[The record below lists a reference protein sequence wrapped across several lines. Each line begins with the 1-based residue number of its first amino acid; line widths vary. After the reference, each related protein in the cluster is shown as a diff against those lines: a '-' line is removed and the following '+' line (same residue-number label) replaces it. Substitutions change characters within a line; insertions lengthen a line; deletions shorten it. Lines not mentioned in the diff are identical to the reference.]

1 MPDPYPLGDRLRSG
15 DPLARLDWYEVLDR
29 IALNASSELGAEH
42 VRSLQPATGLSEVHQ
57 ELDLADQMVGLL
69 LKLDWSPPVIPDA
82 RSAIRR
88 LAIDGATLDVGE
100 LLGLGRLLQ
109 ASQRARSHLRRFPQE
124 LPALTELGGLLLKEP
139 SLESAI
145 SSAID
150 EGGTVRD
157 SASAE
162 LRKIRRGLKSARSR
176 LVSKL
181 ENYARSLPDRIRLN
195 DASVTIRAG
204 RYCIPIRREGRSEVG
219 GIVHDESASHQTVF
233 VEPPLAIEPMN
244 RLAELERDEGREIAR
259 ILASLTDAS
268 RPYVTELESTLEAL
282 AEADSLYARARWALN
297 HGGTRP
303 GLLDDG
309 AGESPELALRLC
321 EAHHPLLVEG
331 REPSVPFDLDLYTG
345 ESVLLVSGPNAGGKT
360 VLLKTIGL
368 TCLLAQAGVLPPVG
382 PGTWLPTF
390 RRLFAVIG
398 DEQSISASLSTF
410 SAQVSGVRDT
420 LESSETDSLVLLDE
434 IGSSTDPAE
443 GAALAAA
450 VLTRLAGQAGL
461 TVATTHLGALKAL
474 ATEDA
479 RIVNAS
485 LQFDTGLLRPTFRL
499 VRDRPGRSYAIEIAT
514 RLGLPDDV
522 IREAQSRIGAGDR
535 GIEALLAD
543 LEKREMELSTL
554 TNQAQL
560 EDRRVKER
568 EERLSKAEA
577 RAVETER
584 RLEREGR
591 AKAEEYLRD
600 ARRAVADEIRR
611 LRAEFRKAAK
621 GAHPAIAEQE
631 SARVRSRVEQ
641 LFREAKSAG
650 NDPEMSTASAPD
662 EPAAGNVRPGDRV
675 RSRSLGVEGVVAER
689 RGERVI
695 LDADGVRLDVP
706 LTDTEPAPAS
716 AGARDPKPARQ
727 SKASLSVAAAPA
739 SPDVFVRPEVD
750 LRGLRV
756 DEVEQALLPAVDA
769 AHVVDLPALR
779 IIHGK
784 GTFALREEVGRLL
797 ARDRRIDRLRPGG
810 FEEGGSG
817 VTVVEFRR
825 GED

>member
-1 MPDPYPLGDRLRSG
+1 MSPFDSLS
-15 DPLARLDWYEVLDR
+15 RLDWYEVLDR
-29 IALNASSELGAEH
+29 IARAATSELGAEH
-42 VRSLQPATGLSEVHQ
+42 VRGLRPSTVLADSERR
-57 ELDLADQMVGLL
+57 LDLADQMVGLL
-69 LKLDWSPPVIPDA
+69 LKLDWSPPVIPDVRPA
-82 RSAIRR
+82 VRR
-88 LAIDGATLDVGE
+88 LGIEGAVLDVGE
-100 LLGLGRLLQ
+100 LLGLATLLG
-109 ASQRARSHLRRFPQE
+109 SSRSARSHLRRFPDE
-124 LPALTELGGLLLKEP
+124 LPALLELGGRLVSEP
-139 SLESAI
+139 DLESEI
-145 SSAID
+145 SAAID
-150 EGGTVRD
+150 DGGSVRD
-157 SASAE
+157 SASPE
-162 LRKIRRGLKSARSR
+162 LRKIRRGMRSARSR

-181 ENYARSLPDRIRLN
+181 ESFARALPDRIRLN

-219 GIVHDESASHQTVF
+219 GIVHDESATHQTVF

-244 RLAELERDEGREIAR
+244 RLAELEREEGREIAR
-259 ILASLTDAS
+259 ILAALTDAA
-268 RPYVTELESTLEAL
+268 RPHLPELESTLEAL
-282 AEADSLYARARWALN
+282 AEADSLYARARWALD

-303 GLLDDG
+303 EFLAEDASGPS
-309 AGESPELALRLC
+309 EFALRLVA
-321 EAHHPLLVEG
+321 AHHPLLIEG
-331 REPSVPFDLDLYTG
+331 PEPSIPFDLDLYAG
-345 ESVLLVSGPNAGGKT
+345 ETVLLISGPNAGGKT

-382 PGTWLPTF
+382 PGTRLPGF
-390 RRLFAVIG
+390 GKLFAVIG
-398 DEQSISASLSTF
+398 DEQSVSASLSTF
-410 SAQVSGVRDT
+410 SAQVSGVRRT
-420 LESSETDSLVLLDE
+420 LENSEADSLVLLDE

-450 VLTRLAGQAGL
+450 VLTRLASQAGL

-474 ATEDA
+474 ATEDD

-485 LQFDTGLLRPTFRL
+485 LQFDTRLLRPTFRL

-535 GIEALLAD
+535 GIEALLAE
-543 LEKREMELSTL
+543 LEKREAELSAMTAA
-554 TNQAQL
+554 AQV
-560 EDRRVKER
+560 EDRRLKER
-568 EERLSKAEA
+568 EERLSDAEA

-600 ARRAVADEIRR
+600 ARRSVAEEIRR
-611 LRAEFRKAAK
+611 LRAEFRRAASD
-621 GAHPAIAEQE
+621 AHPAIAEAE
-631 SARVRSRVEQ
+631 AARVRSRVEH
-641 LFREAKSAG
+641 LFREAKSTGGTSDQA
-650 NDPEMSTASAPD
+650 APD
-662 EPAAGNVRPGDRV
+662 GSGTRTAGDVRPGDQV
-675 RSRSLGVEGVVAER
+675 RSRSLGVEGVVAEL

-706 LTDTEPAPAS
+706 LTDMEPTTRPGGMGKS
-716 AGARDPKPARQ
+716 NPSKTGSRRKPI
-727 SKASLSVAAAPA
+727 
-739 SPDVFVRPEVD
+739 PDVSEIPDMLARPEVD

-756 DEVEQALLPAVDA
+756 DEIEQALLPAVDA
-769 AHVVDLPALR
+769 AHVVDLPSLR

-797 ARDRRIDRLRPGG
+797 AGDRRIDRLRPGG

-825 GED
+825 SGE